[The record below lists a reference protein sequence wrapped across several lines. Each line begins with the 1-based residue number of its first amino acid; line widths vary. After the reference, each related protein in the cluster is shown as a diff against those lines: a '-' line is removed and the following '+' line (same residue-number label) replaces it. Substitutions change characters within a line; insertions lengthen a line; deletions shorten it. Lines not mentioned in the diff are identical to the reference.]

1 MLKKW
6 YIERM
11 DIQIKA
17 IVAKNLIELRKC
29 KNMTQSELGEKLN
42 YSDKTISKWEN
53 GDSSPDLSALCKIAN
68 VYGVTLDD
76 LVHENAVKKIDEKV
90 EEKASA
96 EAYKR
101 SVILGLSMA
110 VVFLIAALVF
120 VYILLNTNKAVWQ
133 LFVWAVPVCCFILLK
148 YSVKRTK
155 WKQRRMWILTILSW
169 SLLLSVYLQLLEYQV
184 WLIFLIGA
192 PIQVIIW
199 LSSKLE
205 K

>member
-1 MLKKW
+1 METQL
-6 YIERM
+6 
-11 DIQIKA
+11 KA
-17 IVAKNLIELRKC
+17 IVAQNLIELRKC
-29 KNMTQSELGEKLN
+29 KNMTQSELGEKLS

-53 GDSSPDLSALCKIAN
+53 GDSSPDLSALCKIAG
-68 VYGVTLDD
+68 VYGITLDD

-90 EEKASA
+90 EEKTNKQ
-96 EAYKR
+96 AYQR

-133 LFVWAVPVCCFILLK
+133 LFVWALPFCCLILLR
-148 YSVKRTK
+148 YSVKRAD
-155 WKQRRMWILTILSW
+155 WKRKRMWILTVLCW
-169 SLLLSVYLQLLEYQV
+169 SLLLCVYLQLLEYQV
-184 WLIFLIGA
+184 WLIFIVGA

>member
-1 MLKKW
+1 MRMETQLKT
-6 YIERM
+6 
-11 DIQIKA
+11 
-17 IVAKNLIELRKC
+17 IVAKNLIELRKS

-42 YSDKTISKWEN
+42 YSDKTVSKWEN
-53 GDSSPDLSALCKIAN
+53 GDSSPDLSALCKIAS

-76 LVHENAVKKIDEKV
+76 LVKEDAVKKIRQNV
-90 EEKASA
+90 EEKASK

-101 SVILGLSMA
+101 SIILGLSMA
-110 VVFLIAALVF
+110 VVFLIAALIF

-133 LFVWAVPVCCFILLK
+133 LFVWAVPVCCLILLR
-148 YSVKRTK
+148 YSVKRTD
-155 WKQRRMWILTILSW
+155 WKRRRMWILTILSW
-169 SLLLSVYLQLLEYQV
+169 SLLLCVYLQLLEYQV
-184 WLIFLIGA
+184 WLIFIVGA